1 MQTKFIAFLF
11 AAVLFSACQ
20 SDKVDPNRVGPEP
33 EPWRIERDSIE
44 TGSYLDIAIGDDAA
58 AVYPKIQALRSSKGA
73 SDVSVV
79 SNIFSDLAPLRTTI
93 SLYNYILLD
102 ENKGTDSGVQITNEA
117 GKVKAIYLN
126 SFQKLAQWPE
136 KGNAGSSIRVGDDVN
151 TLYDKFSKIRENKSY
166 QSRFERIFLLTK
178 NLQAAYDPAMSR
190 SPQWYFGYSTGQD
203 SMDQIQLY
211 FESGKVKKVVISHH
225 SK

>member
-11 AAVLFSACQ
+11 SAVLFSACQ
-20 SDKVDPNRVGPEP
+20 SDTVDPTRVGPEP

-44 TGSYLDIAIGDDAA
+44 TGSYLDIAIGDEAA

-93 SLYNYILLD
+93 PLYNYILLD

-117 GKVKAIYLN
+117 GKVKAIFL
-126 SFQKLAQWPE
+126 SSGQKLNQWPE
-136 KGNAGSSIRVGDDVN
+136 KGNAAVKTGDDVN
-151 TLYDKFSKIRENKSY
+151 ALYDKLSKIRESKTY
-166 QSRFERIFLLTK
+166 QSRFERIFLMTK
-178 NLQAAYDPAMSR
+178 NLEAAYDPAMSR

-203 SMDQIQLY
+203 SMDQIQVH
-211 FESGKVKKVVISHH
+211 FEAGKVKKILILHY
-225 SK
+225 SKY